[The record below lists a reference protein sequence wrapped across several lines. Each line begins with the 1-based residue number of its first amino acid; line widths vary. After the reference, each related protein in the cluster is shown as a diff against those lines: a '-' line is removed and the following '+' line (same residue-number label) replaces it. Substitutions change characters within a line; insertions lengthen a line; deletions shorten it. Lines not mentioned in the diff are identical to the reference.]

1 MPACCKMQR
10 VEKMSDIAT
19 PTHVVECS
27 GSKEYAYLISLNEK
41 KYYRR
46 SWLHAE
52 GVEDE
57 DKIDSVNSTLPSLP
71 VLENYFTG
79 KLNKKLS
86 EYYLDKHIIGIEDE
100 IVLDIPD
107 AIFLQ
112 RVSPRTKTFD
122 MVFFYGSQSRTFGVV
137 DKSDLDT
144 IRSWF
149 PNKIFS
155 CGADPL
161 PLKRICT
168 WLSENKDSKTKY
180 DDIYESMFQ
189 QEDSTCS
196 EYEPESE
203 DESEDESCVDSHDSM
218 SESDLESDL
227 ESDVSDDDYEPP
239 AKRTK
244 L

>member
-1 MPACCKMQR
+1 MRTGCKMQR
-10 VEKMSDIAT
+10 VEKMSDMT
-19 PTHVVECS
+19 SPTHIVECS
-27 GSKEYAYLISLNEK
+27 GSKEYAYLISLGEK

-46 SWLHAE
+46 SWLYAE

-57 DKIDSVNSTLPSLP
+57 DKIDRVNGTLPPLP

-112 RVSPRTKTFD
+112 RLAKNKTFD

-149 PNKIFS
+149 PNKIYS

-161 PLKRICT
+161 PLKRIC
-168 WLSENKDSKTKY
+168 
-180 DDIYESMFQ
+180 IG
-189 QEDSTCS
+189 
-196 EYEPESE
+196 
-203 DESEDESCVDSHDSM
+203 
-218 SESDLESDL
+218 
-227 ESDVSDDDYEPP
+227 
-239 AKRTK
+239 
-244 L
+244 